1 MNVSLAFTED
11 FNGVLASPL
20 PSPRCSW
27 AESWAAE
34 PGSHLLYF
42 PVPLAVCATGLC
54 KGLSQ
59 VSHATLQRHLSQS
72 PDLTELQSTTT
83 RSQQRLLTFTPVVRQ
98 KPILSWNPVVESRTG
113 FILGSGLLQL
123 KASPGGSCGGE
134 CLPCGFGVFILQA
147 KH

>member
-1 MNVSLAFTED
+1 MCHWFLLRILMECWHHLCPALGAAGQSPGQLSQAHTFFISL
-11 FNGVLASPL
+11 
-20 PSPRCSW
+20 
-27 AESWAAE
+27 
-34 PGSHLLYF
+34 
-42 PVPLAVCATGLC
+42 PVPLAVCATDLC

-72 PDLTELQSTTT
+72 PDLTELQNTTT
-83 RSQQRLLTFTPVVRQ
+83 RSQQRLLAFTPVVRQ